1 MNELL
6 LGLLSALLAT
16 NQVSAAS
23 NVVARTTGLAV
34 PVTDPADPVEREYQ
48 ELLARDDAAQEEV
61 DEWIKQSE
69 ASPDAA
75 ANLTLNA
82 RIKQRFESVESGYV
96 DFLRRNPGHTRA
108 RLAFGSMLSDFGRG
122 DEAVAQWEKAR
133 ELDPRNPAT
142 WNNLADHFSHV
153 GPARKCL
160 EYFAKAVELA
170 PQEPLY
176 RYNLATAVA
185 VFRVDARDL
194 YRLPDDQAVL
204 RKAIELYRDAR
215 QLTPADFKLATD
227 LAQVYYLLQPAP
239 AADAAGRVRAR
250 EAFVAE
256 GVRAWQD
263 AEKLARDELDRQGV
277 AIHLARF
284 CGMHGQYAEARK
296 QLAIVAHPG
305 LADVK
310 ARVARS
316 LDEKEKG
323 TRDHPSAAPAGAEP
337 AASTPAR

>member
-1 MNELL
+1 
-6 LGLLSALLAT
+6 
-16 NQVSAAS
+16 
-23 NVVARTTGLAV
+23 
-34 PVTDPADPVEREYQ
+34 
-48 ELLARDDAAQEEV
+48 
-61 DEWIKQSE
+61 
-69 ASPDAA
+69 
-75 ANLTLNA
+75 
-82 RIKQRFESVESGYV
+82 
-96 DFLRRNPGHTRA
+96 
-108 RLAFGSMLSDFGRG
+108 MLSDFGRG

-142 WNNLADHFSHV
+142 WNNLADHFSHF

-204 RKAIELYRDAR
+204 RKAVELYREAR
-215 QLTPADFKLATD
+215 QLNPTDFKLATD
-227 LAQVYYLLQPAP
+227 LAQVYYLLQPP
-239 AADAAGRVRAR
+239 AATDAAGRDRAR
-250 EAFVAE
+250 EGFVAE
-256 GVRAWQD
+256 GFRAWQD
-263 AEKLARDELDRQGV
+263 AEKLARDDLDRQGV

-284 CGMHGQYAEARK
+284 FGMHGKYAEARN
-296 QLAIVAHPG
+296 QLAAVTHPG

-310 ARVARS
+310 ARVGRS

-323 TRDHPSAAPAGAEP
+323 TRDNLSATPAGPEP
-337 AASTPAR
+337 AATTPPR